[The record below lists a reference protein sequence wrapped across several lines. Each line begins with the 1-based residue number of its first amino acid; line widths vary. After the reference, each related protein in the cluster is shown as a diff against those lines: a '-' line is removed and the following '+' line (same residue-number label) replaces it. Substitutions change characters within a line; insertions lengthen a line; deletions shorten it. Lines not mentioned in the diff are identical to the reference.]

1 MKKRLLADD
10 EFNQVLKLKQAG
22 ASWLKIQREAG
33 IPRRIAQR
41 AYEDWQRNQ
50 TGIELKQSRQTVA
63 TEAFREH
70 VTSLIGVGTYLA
82 MNLDIPQTITAES
95 PNGEQIVDSLWQAN
109 VLGEVQDQTLQQLS
123 GTQAERQSR
132 SITRQHQM
140 LFQSLQDH
148 TRAELRWE
156 VLEEWEKA
164 WNQSKWYYAA
174 LRKEATKVMQNFLQS
189 GEWSGKQDQER
200 HS

>member
-70 VTSLIGVGTYLA
+70 VTSLVGVGTYLA

-109 VLGEVQDQTLQQLS
+109 VLGEVQDQTLRQLS
-123 GTQAERQSR
+123 GTQAERAEPQYYPPASDAL
-132 SITRQHQM
+132 SVPAGSYTR
-140 LFQSLQDH
+140 
-148 TRAELRWE
+148 
-156 VLEEWEKA
+156 
-164 WNQSKWYYAA
+164 
-174 LRKEATKVMQNFLQS
+174 
-189 GEWSGKQDQER
+189 
-200 HS
+200 

>member
-50 TGIELKQSRQTVA
+50 SVIELKQSRQTVA

-70 VTSLIGVGTYLA
+70 VASLINLGTFLA
-82 MNLDIPQTITAES
+82 MNLEIPGTISAAAPS
-95 PNGEQIVDSLWQAN
+95 GAQI
-109 VLGEVQDQTLQQLS
+109 
-123 GTQAERQSR
+123 
-132 SITRQHQM
+132 
-140 LFQSLQDH
+140 
-148 TRAELRWE
+148 
-156 VLEEWEKA
+156 
-164 WNQSKWYYAA
+164 
-174 LRKEATKVMQNFLQS
+174 
-189 GEWSGKQDQER
+189 
-200 HS
+200 